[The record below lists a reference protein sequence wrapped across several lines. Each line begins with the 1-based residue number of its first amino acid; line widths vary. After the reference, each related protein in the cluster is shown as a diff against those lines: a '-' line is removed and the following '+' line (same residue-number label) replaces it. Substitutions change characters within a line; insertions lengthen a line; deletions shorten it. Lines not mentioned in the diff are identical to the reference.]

1 MYFIQSSWFIQHWIF
16 LLLFLVGSLS
26 IIAYI
31 NDKRKLLRYATV
43 SFILLVAFYMYFL
56 VLPQINHSLALNDN
70 LLSTFNVD
78 KSTEEKISIFSKV
91 INFAI
96 GILKNKPGE

>member
-1 MYFIQSSWFIQHWIF
+1 MHFIQSSWFTHHWIF
-16 LLLFLVGSLS
+16 LLLFLS
-26 IIAYI
+26 IVAYI
-31 NDKRKLLRYATV
+31 NDKRKLLRYSTV
-43 SFILLVAFYMYFL
+43 SFLLLFAFYMYFL

-70 LLSTFNVD
+70 LLSTLKVG